1 MVLIIALAGAVI
13 STITMLMIVPRSTK
27 QIELMT
33 QNEMTNL
40 VQAYSTDL
48 NDKLMEKRV
57 LSYDGYANILRNV
70 KISGLDTSYAYL
82 VDKEGIMRFHP
93 TESKVGKSVEN
104 AVVKDVVSRMKKG
117 ENVTKDFVTYEF
129 KGEMKYAAY
138 HVLNDKSVLIIT
150 ADRGD
155 VMSVPNSMWVRGI
168 SVAAIG
174 IILSVLFH
182 QLLRQFHVFH
192 HMHAYILFLRRLH
205 YLKIVL
211 SLCVLYYV

>member
-1 MVLIIALAGAVI
+1 MEKASRKKVGFFSKIGFKMVLIIALAGAVI
-13 STITMLMIVPRSTK
+13 SAVTMFMIVPRSTK

-33 QNEMTNL
+33 KNEMTNL
-40 VQAYSTDL
+40 AQAYSTDL

-117 ENVTKDFVTYEF
+117 QKVTNDFAMYEF

-138 HVLNDKSVLIIT
+138 HILNDKSILVIT

-168 SVAAIG
+168 SVAGIG
-174 IILSVLFH
+174 IILSVIVGLFEEDCTSP
-182 QLLRQFHVFH
+182 
-192 HMHAYILFLRRLH
+192 RR
-205 YLKIVL
+205 
-211 SLCVLYYV
+211 SWFDG